1 MAVNYRK
8 PIVGIGLVCYYDW
21 LNPECNPNT
30 ETTGAWTTS
39 GQNLAPEKVG
49 LGTIG
54 YAFAPSYTKNTS
66 YLQFHNPSGN
76 DGTGDRI
83 TSGELSGV
91 NMFPG
96 TTQSYSIEVWCKPEF
111 ADWDSDQV
119 AIIEKPWITYNTI
132 KENFNIRFI
141 KHSTI
146 GGFNGGFKDHNY
158 NSYGSR
164 GEWCR
169 QGWGIESG
177 TYKIDSLEKSNQWF
191 QVVFV
196 VDFENT
202 YGFSTSRCM
211 LYVNSKDHAH
221 SGIQTMRDMTS
232 DDFSCSFS
240 SNESFHVGRCWDTYD
255 EDFQGKI
262 GPIRIYNR
270 ALLENEVNQNFDAQ
284 RERFGI

>member
-30 ETTGAWTTS
+30 ETTGNWTTS

-54 YAFAPSYTKNTS
+54 YAFAPYYTKNTS
-66 YLQFHNPSGN
+66 YLHFSNWSGN

-83 TSGELSGV
+83 QSTELSGV

-96 TTQSYSIEVWCKPEF
+96 TTHSYSIEVWCKPEF
-111 ADWDSDQV
+111 TDWDSDQV
-119 AIIEKPWITYNTI
+119 AIIEKPWITSNKI

-141 KHSTI
+141 KNSTV
-146 GGFNGGFKDHNY
+146 GGFNGAFRDHDY
-158 NSYGSR
+158 GSYGSR

-177 TYKIDSLEKSNQWF
+177 TYQINSLEESRQWF

-196 VDFENT
+196 VDFANT
-202 YGFSTSRCM
+202 YGFSTSHCM
-211 LYVNSKDHAH
+211 MYVNSKDHSH
-221 SGIQTMRDMTS
+221 SGIQTMRPMTS
-232 DDFSCSFS
+232 DDFSCSFTS
-240 SNESFHVGRCWDTYD
+240 SQSFYVGRCWDQYD

-284 RERFGI
+284 RERFEI

>member
-8 PIVGIGLVCYYDW
+8 PIVGVGLVCYYDW

-66 YLQFHNPSGN
+66 YLQFNNPSGN

-83 TSGELSGV
+83 TSGQLSGV

-132 KENFNIRFI
+132 KENFNIRFN
-141 KHSTI
+141 KSTTV
-146 GGFNGGFKDHNY
+146 GGFSCAFKDHDY
-158 NSYGSR
+158 GSYGSR
-164 GEWCR
+164 GKFVK
-169 QGWGIESG
+169 QGFGGEPG
-177 TYKIDSLEKSNQWF
+177 NYKINSLEESKQWF
-191 QVVFV
+191 QVVAV
-196 VDFENT
+196 MDFENT
-202 YGFSTSRCM
+202 YGFSTSRLM
-211 LYVNSKDHAH
+211 MYVNSKDHSH
-221 SGIQTMRDMTS
+221 SGIQTMRPMS
-232 DDFSCSFS
+232 SSDFSCSFS
-240 SNESFHVGRCWDTYD
+240 SNESFHVGRCWDEYD

-270 ALLENEVNQNFDAQ
+270 ALLENEVNQKFDAQ

>member
-1 MAVNYRK
+1 MSVNYRK
-8 PIVGIGLVCYYDW
+8 PIVGVGLVCYYDW

-30 ETTGAWTTS
+30 ETTGNWNTS

-54 YAFAPSYTKNTS
+54 YAYPPYYTKNTP
-66 YLQFHNPSGN
+66 YLQFWNPSGN

-83 TSGELSGV
+83 QSTELSGV

-96 TTQSYSIEVWCKPEF
+96 TTHSYSIEVWCKPEF
-111 ADWDSDQV
+111 ANWDDDQV
-119 AIIEKPWITYNTI
+119 AIIEKPWITSNTI

-141 KHSTI
+141 KSSTI
-146 GGFNGGFKDHNY
+146 GGFNGSFKDHDFY
-158 NSYGSR
+158 SYGSR

-169 QGWGIESG
+169 QGWGIETGS
-177 TYKIDSLEKSNQWF
+177 YKINSLEESRQWF

-196 VDFENT
+196 VDFANT
-202 YGFSTSRCM
+202 YGFSTSHVAM
-211 LYVNSKDHAH
+211 YVNSKDHAH
-221 SGIQTMRDMTS
+221 SGIQTMRPMTS
-232 DDFSCSFS
+232 DDFSCAFT
-240 SNESFHVGRCWDTYD
+240 SNENFGVGRCWDVYD
-255 EDFQGKI
+255 EDFQGKM